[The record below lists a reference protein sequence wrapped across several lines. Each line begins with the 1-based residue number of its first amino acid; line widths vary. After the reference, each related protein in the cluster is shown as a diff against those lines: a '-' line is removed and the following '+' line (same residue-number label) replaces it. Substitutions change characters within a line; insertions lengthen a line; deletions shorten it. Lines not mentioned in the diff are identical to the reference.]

1 MGYFLKRNS
10 VYTCLKLPGSRRGWN
25 VFSIDSLRGSGR
37 GPCLGPVFITSLSN
51 RNQRARGKKEEP
63 FHEDTLMIEDKDRN
77 APGYG
82 GRSSPIPFTAAR
94 QVSYYK
100 KFDAFEL
107 DDISYLKLRYLKL
120 LPL

>member
-1 MGYFLKRNS
+1 MYLCFLYCHQLS
-10 VYTCLKLPGSRRGWN
+10 MDAYITMDLHLVLVYLHVENFQGVGGVGMFFRW
-25 VFSIDSLRGSGR
+25 R

-107 DDISYLKLRYLKL
+107 DDIM
-120 LPL
+120 

>member
-1 MGYFLKRNS
+1 MTDRE
-10 VYTCLKLPGSRRGWN
+10 
-25 VFSIDSLRGSGR
+25 ILRGTQNILKHSENHQQ
-37 GPCLGPVFITSLSN
+37 VFAK
-51 RNQRARGKKEEP
+51 RNQRIRGKKEEP

-82 GRSSPIPFTAAR
+82 GRSSPIPFTVAR
-94 QVSYYK
+94 QVSCYE